1 MRDRLHA
8 LVKRKPFYCSL
19 LFDGSMDKST
29 SEKEVVSIKLIENG
43 KPRIRLLGFPEPE
56 SCDAAGILKVIR
68 EKRKEN
74 HLNLSRT
81 GCTTHHGTPPPRKER
96 AIVDIKAT
104 LSPSIQKLSRTFYQP
119 MPYRDV
125 TLSHL
130 DMGWEKALSSTS

>member
-56 SCDAAGILKVIR
+56 SCDAAGILKTCSSYSFTITIR
-68 EKRKEN
+68 QDWMYHSSWN
-74 HLNLSRT
+74 
-81 GCTTHHGTPPPRKER
+81 PPPRKER